1 MATTDNYQYSQ
12 QDQRPNP
19 AYQERSYSSV
29 LNDVISSGKDVLRSE
44 INLFMT
50 ELKQL
55 QPNLTKHIA
64 QAAIF
69 GGLLVISVVPF
80 LAFLV
85 IGLGEILDGR
95 YWLSSLIVSILC
107 AAIGGVCARRALVKI
122 KNEDLKFSQ
131 TKRSI
136 QEALQVTNITIDKV
150 KTASKGNL
158 YGSKS
163 YN

>member
-12 QDQRPNP
+12 QNQRTDP
-19 AYQERSYSSV
+19 AFSERSYGSV
-29 LNDVISSGKDVLRSE
+29 LNDVISSAKDVFRSE
-44 INLFMT
+44 INLFTT

-69 GGLLVISVVPF
+69 GGLLAISILPF

-107 AAIGGVCARRALVKI
+107 AVIGATLARRAFMKI
-122 KNEDLKFSQ
+122 KTEDLKFSQ

-136 QEALQVTNITIDKV
+136 QEALQVTNTTFDKV

>member
-12 QDQRPNP
+12 QNQRTDP
-19 AYQERSYSSV
+19 AFSERSYGSV
-29 LNDVISSGKDVLRSE
+29 LNDVISSAKDVLRSE
-44 INLFMT
+44 INLFTT

-69 GGLLVISVVPF
+69 GGLLAVSVLPF

-107 AAIGGVCARRALVKI
+107 AVTGGTLARRAFMKI
-122 KNEDLKFSQ
+122 KTEDLKFSQ

-136 QEALQVTNITIDKV
+136 QEALQVTNTTIDKV

>member
-1 MATTDNYQYSQ
+1 MATTDNYQYAQ
-12 QDQRPNP
+12 KNQRTDP
-19 AYQERSYSSV
+19 AFQERSYGSV

-50 ELKQL
+50 EFKQL
-55 QPNLTKHIA
+55 QPNLTKHMA

-69 GGLLVISVVPF
+69 GWLLAISVVPF

-85 IGLGEILDGR
+85 LGLGEILDGR

-107 AAIGGVCARRALVKI
+107 AAIGGIFAQKALVKI
-122 KNEDLKFSQ
+122 KTEDLKFSQ

-136 QEALQVTNITIDKV
+136 QQALLVTNTTIDKV

-158 YGSKS
+158 HGSKS